1 MILFDGTY
9 NNEIFKETY
18 IALGSFDGLHK
29 GHLTLINKAIEL
41 SKENNCQSMVYT
53 FKNHPLNLVNKDIAP
68 KLIMDNKT
76 KVEVLEKLGI
86 DIVCLID
93 FTKEFMQIEPKD
105 FVKMLLE
112 KYNAKGLVVGFN
124 YKFGHKN
131 KGDVNLLKELSKQ
144 LGFELYIMKA
154 YKSEEDIIS
163 STKIRNLI
171 SNADIGEANEML
183 ERKFLLRGIVVHG
196 KKNGR
201 TLGFPTANIKID
213 EDIILPKLGVY
224 YTNVEYDKKIYK
236 GITSVGLNPTFYGK
250 TVTVETYI
258 LDFDKFI
265 YGDELKVYFI
275 ERIRDNEKYD
285 SLTALK
291 EQLFK
296 DKEFAE
302 TRKLQISL

>member
-1 MILFDGTY
+1 MILFNDTCS
-9 NNEIFKETY
+9 NERFNETY

-41 SKENNCQSMVYT
+41 SKLNNAKSMVYT
-53 FKNHPLNLVNKDIAP
+53 FKNHPLTLINKDIAP

-76 KVEVLEKLGI
+76 KVEVLEKIGV

-93 FTKEFMQIEPKD
+93 FTKEFMQIEPEE
-105 FVKMLLE
+105 FVRMLVE
-112 KYNAKGLVVGFN
+112 KYNVKGLVVGFN

-131 KGDVNLLKELSKQ
+131 KGDINLLKELSER

-154 YKSEEDIIS
+154 YKSEENIIS
-163 STKIRNLI
+163 STKIRSLI
-171 SNADIGEANEML
+171 SSGHIEEANEML
-183 ERKFLLRGIVVHG
+183 DRTFVLRGTVVDG
-196 KKNGR
+196 KKLGR
-201 TLGFPTANIKID
+201 TLGFPTANMKIN
-213 EDIILPKLGVY
+213 EEIILPKLGVY

-236 GITSVGLNPTFYGK
+236 GITSVGLNPTVCGK
-250 TVTVETYI
+250 NVTVETYI

-265 YGDELKVYFI
+265 YGDELKVYFV
-275 ERIRDNEKYD
+275 ERIRNEEKYD

-296 DKEFAE
+296 DKKFAE
-302 TRKLQISL
+302 TRKIQISL